1 MAVLALAAAA
11 LTAAAPASRLSG
23 ELDAS
28 GLLERVAR
36 ERGRVVLVNF
46 WATWCEPCR
55 EEFPSLSR
63 LQKAYGGR
71 GVVVLGVS
79 TDFSSQLPAVEKFLA
94 MQRPSFQNYR
104 KKSGGDDQVFIDAV
118 DRSWGGE
125 LPFSV
130 LYGRDGKKARVLSG
144 KQSYEDFEREVRRLL
159 GPVEAVT
166 P

>member
-1 MAVLALAAAA
+1 MAVLALAAAG
-11 LTAAAPASRLSG
+11 LTAAAPGSRLSG
-23 ELDAS
+23 ELDAP

-36 ERGRVVLVNF
+36 ERGRIVLVNL

-94 MQRPSFQNYR
+94 MQRPSFPNYR
-104 KKSGGDDQVFIDAV
+104 KKSGGDDQEFIDAV

-144 KQSYEDFEREVRRLL
+144 KQSYQDFEREVRRLL